1 MRTILGLVLT
11 VSAGWA
17 AQGNDAPWWK
27 EFGDP
32 LLDRL
37 MERAGRANLDV
48 RKAQARL
55 AEARAARKGSSSSL
69 LPEISSSTAIS
80 KVRGGLSQGLPPFET
95 SVVSSGFNLRWE
107 ADVFGGL
114 RKTRDAASG
123 EARAAE
129 ENVRDVQVI
138 MRAETASNYVELR
151 AAEEQMAIVKATIA
165 SEADLL
171 DLIRARADAGLAS
184 DLDVERQIAQLALM
198 RATLPDLDKQR
209 LQAIHR
215 IGVLLGEEPTALMQ
229 QLESAHGSLRVPAIP
244 DVVPGEVLKQR
255 PDVRRAQ
262 AQIAAAYAR
271 VGAAH
276 ADLYPKFV
284 ITGLSGRQAS
294 DVQGLTVGAGNFFS
308 IGPGITLPILNF
320 GRLRSQIAVR
330 DAQLE
335 QATRAYEQDLLA
347 AYEEAEN
354 AFVARDRAEQR
365 QRELENGLT
374 AAKRSVEMSQE
385 LYVKGLGDFL
395 TVLDAQREQFA
406 IERDLAASHA
416 SVLRTTVALYKALG
430 T

>member
-32 LLDRL
+32 ILDRL

-69 LPEISSSTAIS
+69 LPEISSSSAIS

-151 AAEEQMAIVKATIA
+151 AAEEQMAIV
-165 SEADLL
+165 
-171 DLIRARADAGLAS
+171 
-184 DLDVERQIAQLALM
+184 
-198 RATLPDLDKQR
+198 
-209 LQAIHR
+209 
-215 IGVLLGEEPTALMQ
+215 
-229 QLESAHGSLRVPAIP
+229 
-244 DVVPGEVLKQR
+244 
-255 PDVRRAQ
+255 
-262 AQIAAAYAR
+262 
-271 VGAAH
+271 
-276 ADLYPKFV
+276 
-284 ITGLSGRQAS
+284 
-294 DVQGLTVGAGNFFS
+294 
-308 IGPGITLPILNF
+308 
-320 GRLRSQIAVR
+320 
-330 DAQLE
+330 
-335 QATRAYEQDLLA
+335 
-347 AYEEAEN
+347 
-354 AFVARDRAEQR
+354 
-365 QRELENGLT
+365 
-374 AAKRSVEMSQE
+374 
-385 LYVKGLGDFL
+385 
-395 TVLDAQREQFA
+395 
-406 IERDLAASHA
+406 
-416 SVLRTTVALYKALG
+416 
-430 T
+430 